1 MSLRSLLLLL
11 VGAAIVAFIGV
22 NWSAMTVPTDLN
34 LIFTEIR
41 APLGLVLLGLMALLS
56 AVFVGLIAY
65 TQGTV
70 LMETRRHA
78 KELSAQRE
86 LADKAEASRFTDLR
100 AHLDREVTRLSESIA
115 NNTRETL
122 SRVDRAEMGL
132 RDRPVD
138 LVGHSMGGNAV
149 SLYAGVRP
157 ERVKKLI
164 NLEGIGLMGSVPQQA
179 PKRMAKWLDELKNPP
194 VMKGYASLEEVAA
207 RLQKTNPRLLD
218 ERAAFLAGH
227 WSARNEAGE
236 YEILGDPA
244 HKMNGP
250 LLYHLD
256 EMIAVW
262 KKITAPVLWI
272 EAADTEMWRWMGPQE
287 EMRAEVDRRLA
298 HMASVEAHIVPEAG
312 HMVHHDQPAVLA
324 RLIEAF
330 LAR

>member
-138 LVGHSMGGNAV
+138 LEIGRLVQAVENHNRDLHSRVDRLEMGLREGLVGYVPAPAS
-149 SLYAGVRP
+149 VRP
-157 ERVKKLI
+157 AITGTPVQPPESSD
-164 NLEGIGLMGSVPQQA
+164 EDPIGTAVP
-179 PKRMAKWLDELKNPP
+179 R
-194 VMKGYASLEEVAA
+194 
-207 RLQKTNPRLLD
+207 
-218 ERAAFLAGH
+218 
-227 WSARNEAGE
+227 
-236 YEILGDPA
+236 
-244 HKMNGP
+244 
-250 LLYHLD
+250 
-256 EMIAVW
+256 
-262 KKITAPVLWI
+262 
-272 EAADTEMWRWMGPQE
+272 
-287 EMRAEVDRRLA
+287 
-298 HMASVEAHIVPEAG
+298 
-312 HMVHHDQPAVLA
+312 
-324 RLIEAF
+324 
-330 LAR
+330 

>member
-138 LVGHSMGGNAV
+138 LEIGRLVQAVENHNRDLHS
-149 SLYAGVRP
+149 R
-157 ERVKKLI
+157 
-164 NLEGIGLMGSVPQQA
+164 
-179 PKRMAKWLDELKNPP
+179 
-194 VMKGYASLEEVAA
+194 
-207 RLQKTNPRLLD
+207 
-218 ERAAFLAGH
+218 
-227 WSARNEAGE
+227 
-236 YEILGDPA
+236 
-244 HKMNGP
+244 
-250 LLYHLD
+250 
-256 EMIAVW
+256 
-262 KKITAPVLWI
+262 
-272 EAADTEMWRWMGPQE
+272 
-287 EMRAEVDRRLA
+287 VDRLEMGLREGLVGYVPAPTSVRLA
-298 HMASVEAHIVPEAG
+298 IAGTPVASPASVDDDPIGTTVP
-312 HMVHHDQPAVLA
+312 
-324 RLIEAF
+324 R
-330 LAR
+330 